1 MQAPAAAAA
10 ELLHLMIAQPGKL
23 SSGSITKLLTAA
35 GSASAVPQAYDPA
48 LCAALE
54 QMLQELA
61 QKRKHTLDDLWFV
74 VGLLQ
79 HRLLQAAGG
88 DADME
93 ALLLGP
99 GRMASEHIK

>member
-1 MQAPAAAAA
+1 
-10 ELLHLMIAQPGKL
+10 
-23 SSGSITKLLTAA
+23 
-35 GSASAVPQAYDPA
+35 
-48 LCAALE
+48 
-54 QMLQELA
+54 MLQEQV